1 MGLSVTLE
9 CSEQAAAF
17 TSKKALLNGLQDDEW
32 IFQQESVCSHSSYY
46 EHYHCSISG
55 TPLEYNYP
63 YLRALV
69 LVFCSLKSAVYLLS
83 HTLP

>member
-1 MGLSVTLE
+1 MKLKNPGAMGLSVTLE

-46 EHYHCSISG
+46 
-55 TPLEYNYP
+55 
-63 YLRALV
+63 
-69 LVFCSLKSAVYLLS
+69 
-83 HTLP
+83 